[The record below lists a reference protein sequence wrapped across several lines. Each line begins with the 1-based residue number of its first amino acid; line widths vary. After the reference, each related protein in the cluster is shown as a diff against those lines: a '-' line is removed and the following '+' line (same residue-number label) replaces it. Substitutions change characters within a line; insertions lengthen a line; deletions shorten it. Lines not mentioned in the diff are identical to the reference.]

1 MKIYEEFT
9 TDDLQQFL
17 ADHDLI
23 RKSKR
28 GANAAGVVDYEKLEV
43 IMCSKSRQARNI
55 VDGKLPLQRGQYN
68 LLALHAGKMEPQLI
82 SAQKIG
88 EGTIEDYNKQEAV
101 EMFIS
106 KHQEPQRPQ

>member
-17 ADHDLI
+17 ADHELI

-28 GANAAGVVDYEKLEV
+28 GAKEAGVVDYDRLEV
-43 IMCSKSRQARNI
+43 IICCKSRQARNI
-55 VDGKLPLQRGQYN
+55 VDGKLPLQRGHYN

-82 SAQKIG
+82 SAQTIG
-88 EGTIEDYNKQEAV
+88 EGTI
-101 EMFIS
+101 
-106 KHQEPQRPQ
+106 